1 MSVVPSLKLELR
13 TLLRLSA
20 PVALTQLGLMTTGI
34 VDTLMVSH
42 LGVKEL
48 AASALGNTWQWAW
61 LSMGLGVLMG
71 LDPLISQA
79 HGRGDQTA
87 TALALQRGVV
97 LALLVSVP
105 ICACLAFT
113 REGLLLLGQ
122 EPEVAALA
130 ARYNLWKIP
139 TVPCFLVYSA
149 IRQYLQG
156 RTLMAAA
163 TWVMWIGNALH
174 VPLNWL
180 LIFGHLGAPALGL
193 VGAGLAS
200 SLMTAFLVVGLVLW
214 VRVFGLHH
222 GAWRAWDRQSFAPRG
237 LLQMLRLGVPVGAQI
252 SLEVCAFSLAT
263 MMAGWLGTE
272 AVASHQ
278 IVLNMA
284 ALSFMVP
291 LGVSQAAAARVGNLI
306 GEGDVLGMR
315 RAVRAALLLGAGVMV
330 FSALLF
336 SVLRFQLPRLFTED
350 AAVVLFSAQILPIA
364 AAFQLSDGTQV
375 VSGGVLRGMGRPN
388 AAAAVNLV
396 GYYALALP
404 LAYVLGFRQGLG
416 LVGVWIALALGLTTV
431 ALALLI
437 WVRRTARRPLEEL
450 VVVVDS
456 GRSH

>member
-1 MSVVPSLKLELR
+1 
-13 TLLRLSA
+13 LRLSA
-20 PVALTQLGLMTTGI
+20 PVALTQLGVMTTGI
-34 VDTLMVSH
+34 VDTLMVSR

-48 AASALGNTWQWAW
+48 AASALGNTWQWSF

-79 HGRGDQTA
+79 HGRGDHAA

-105 ICACLAFT
+105 ICLCLVFT

-122 EPEVAALA
+122 EPEVAELA
-130 ARYNLWKIP
+130 RRYNLWKIP

-156 RTLMAAA
+156 RTLMGAA
-163 TWVMWIGNALH
+163 TWVMWLGNALH

-200 SLMTAFLVVGLVLW
+200 SVMTAFLVVALTLW
-214 VRVFGLHH
+214 VRVFELHR
-222 GAWRAWDRQSFAPRG
+222 GAWRPWDRESFAGRG

-263 MMAGWLGTE
+263 MMAGWLGTA

-291 LGVSQAAAARVGNLI
+291 LGVSQAAATRVGNLI
-306 GEGDVLGMR
+306 GEGDGLGMR
-315 RAVRAALLLGAGVMV
+315 RAVRGALLLGAGVMV

-350 AAVVLFSAQILPIA
+350 TAVVLFCAQILPIA

-388 AAAAVNLV
+388 AAAAVNLI

-404 LAYVLGFRQGLG
+404 LGYFLGFRCGLG
-416 LVGVWIALALGLTTV
+416 LVGVWTALAVGLTTV
-431 ALALLI
+431 ALALLV

-450 VVVVDS
+450 AVVVDS
-456 GRSH
+456 SH

>member
-1 MSVVPSLKLELR
+1 MPTLKLELR

-34 VDTLMVSH
+34 VDTLMVSR

-48 AASALGNTWQWAW
+48 AASALANTWQWSW

-79 HGRGDQTA
+79 HGRGDHTA

-97 LALLVSVP
+97 LALLVSLP
-105 ICACLAFT
+105 ICLCLAFT

-122 EPEVAALA
+122 EPGVAELA

-200 SLMTAFLVVGLVLW
+200 SLMTAFLVLGLTLW
-214 VRVFGLHH
+214 VRVFGLHR
-222 GAWRAWDRQSFAPRG
+222 GAWRPWDRESFAARG
-237 LLQMLRLGVPVGAQI
+237 LWQMLRLGAPVGAQI

-263 MMAGWLGTE
+263 MMAGWLGTA

-291 LGVSQAAAARVGNLI
+291 LGVSQAAATRVGNLI

-336 SVLRFQLPRLFTED
+336 SLFRFQLPRLFTED

-364 AAFQLSDGTQV
+364 AAFQLSDGTQA
-375 VSGGVLRGMGRPN
+375 VSGGALRGMGRPN
-388 AAAAVNLV
+388 AAAAVNLI

-404 LAYVLGFRQGLG
+404 LGYFLGFRCGLG
-416 LVGVWIALALGLTTV
+416 LVGVWIALAVGLTTV
-431 ALALLI
+431 ALALLV
-437 WVRRTARRPLEEL
+437 WVCRTARRSLEEL
-450 VVVVDS
+450 AVVVDS
-456 GRSH
+456 GYPQ